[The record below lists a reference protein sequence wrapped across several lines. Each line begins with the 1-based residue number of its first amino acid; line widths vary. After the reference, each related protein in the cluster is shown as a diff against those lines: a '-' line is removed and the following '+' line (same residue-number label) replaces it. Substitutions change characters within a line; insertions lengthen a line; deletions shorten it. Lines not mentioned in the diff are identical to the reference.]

1 MDKTNASQLENYERI
16 ERELRAMVPD
26 ALAVASGRDERGVVT
41 VTLRGSDC
49 DVEFVENWARQI
61 PAEELTAAISEAL
74 TAAEIARFDRRS
86 ITTEVARKDPVEAR
100 EPMFD
105 ARIAPDFLAA
115 TAELDDDAFSRS
127 LDALVE
133 SARRA
138 VRERLR
144 ASGPSG
150 IATVVLGPDHR
161 VNQVVIDAD
170 AVVGKGAA
178 DIRQDIAQAIA
189 DARRDVDAPLH
200 IDGVEGARG

>member
-1 MDKTNASQLENYERI
+1 
-16 ERELRAMVPD
+16 
-26 ALAVASGRDERGVVT
+26 
-41 VTLRGSDC
+41 
-49 DVEFVENWARQI
+49 
-61 PAEELTAAISEAL
+61 
-74 TAAEIARFDRRS
+74 
-86 ITTEVARKDPVEAR
+86 
-100 EPMFD
+100 MFD

-150 IATVVLGPDHR
+150 IATVVLGPDPR
-161 VNQVVIDAD
+161 VNQVVIDA
-170 AVVGKGAA
+170 
-178 DIRQDIAQAIA
+178 
-189 DARRDVDAPLH
+189 DAPLH

>member
-1 MDKTNASQLENYERI
+1 MRRPSPDNKFRSPSYFDRKRACWIRRAPLNPRTTSASNEN
-16 ERELRAMVPD
+16 
-26 ALAVASGRDERGVVT
+26 
-41 VTLRGSDC
+41 C
-49 DVEFVENWARQI
+49 ARRI

-74 TAAEIARFDRRS
+74 TAAEIARFDRRL
-86 ITTEVARKDPVEAR
+86 ITTEVARNDPVEAR
-100 EPMFD
+100 ELVFD
-105 ARIAPDFLAA
+105 ARIAPDFLVA
-115 TAELDDDAFSRS
+115 TAELDDDAFSRA

-161 VNQVVIDAD
+161 MSQVVIDA
-170 AVVGKGAA
+170 
-178 DIRQDIAQAIA
+178 
-189 DARRDVDAPLH
+189 DAPLH